1 METAVRVPAA
11 LLEPNLRSAA
21 DSVPQ
26 DWASL
31 AGYLAGIGMTLD
43 RRVAPRQ
50 FAGGLAN
57 LNYLVVLDGADVVLR
72 RPPLGELPPGAYDM
86 ARENRILSRL
96 HARFALAPRGLHV
109 CEDPAILG
117 APFQLT
123 EFRRGFAVRSQ
134 LPSELTDDAG
144 IARHLSQTMI
154 DVLVQLH
161 RVDPADVGLD
171 TLGRPIGFL
180 DRAVQGWSKR
190 ANAAIEL
197 IGEPFSAVAPITGW
211 LQRHAHPDGAAAFL
225 HNDLKLDNVLLDVS
239 LAPVA
244 VLDWDQGTRGDALF
258 DLATTLSYWSE
269 AGDPPVMAQLAQM
282 PTAAPGFLTRRE
294 AAERYARATGRDLS
308 DFKFL
313 RVLAMFKL
321 AIIFMQLYAR
331 HAQGAT
337 TDPRYAGF
345 GELTRGLLD
354 FTWAVANDEF
364 F

>member
-1 METAVRVPAA
+1 METAVLVPAA
-11 LLEPNLRSAA
+11 MLEPNLRSVEN
-21 DSVPQ
+21 SVPQ
-26 DWASL
+26 DWARL
-31 AGYLAGIGMTLD
+31 AVYLRGQGINLD
-43 RRVAPRQ
+43 DGAAPRQ
-50 FAGGLAN
+50 FTGGLAN
-57 LNYLVVLDGADVVLR
+57 LNYLVSIDGGEAVLR

-96 HARFALAPRGLHV
+96 HERFSLAPRGLHV
-109 CEDPAILG
+109 CEDPAVIG

-134 LPSELTDDAG
+134 LPDVLAG
-144 IARHLSQTMI
+144 DETIARHLSRTMI

-161 RVDPADVGLD
+161 GVDPADVGLD
-171 TLGRPIGFL
+171 TLGRPNGFL
-180 DRAVQGWSKR
+180 ERAVQGWSKR
-190 ANAAIEL
+190 ASVAIEL
-197 IGEPFSAVAPITGW
+197 IGQPFPAVAAITDW
-211 LQRHAHPDGAAAFL
+211 LRGHARPDGAAAFL
-225 HNDLKLDNVLLDVS
+225 HNDIKLDNILLDAS
-239 LAPVA
+239 LEPVA

-282 PTAAPGFLTRRE
+282 PTASPGFLTRRE
-294 AAERYARATGRDLS
+294 AAAAYSRATGRDLS

-331 HAQGAT
+331 HVQGAT
-337 TDPRYAGF
+337 ADPRYAQF
-345 GELTRGLLD
+345 GVLTTGLLD